1 MKAAEAEK
9 TQEDKAMNAQAA
21 SSQSEKI
28 KSGNDFLAPF
38 DDETQAA
45 PPKSLSKAQK
55 PESYETEVAPPKTA
69 KSIASAYEEEAAA
82 AQETANKEVEAA
94 KEELRNVM

>member
-38 DDETQAA
+38 DDET
-45 PPKSLSKAQK
+45 
-55 PESYETEVAPPKTA
+55 
-69 KSIASAYEEEAAA
+69 
-82 AQETANKEVEAA
+82 
-94 KEELRNVM
+94 